1 MNLKTIIN
9 RTILMVAIVGV
20 LASCTSSK
28 KKQEDNQAP
37 QKTLKIAYLPITHA
51 LPLFV
56 ANELPDSLKQ
66 FKNLE
71 LVKFSSWPELVEAL
85 NAGKVDGAS
94 MLVQLALKS
103 KEAGFPLKA
112 VALGHRDGNV
122 VVVSPDINK
131 PEDLIG
137 KTIAIP
143 HRLSSHNILLRI
155 LLKKAGIDIAKVKI
169 LELPPPEMPAALAEK
184 RISAFLVA
192 EPFGAKSVV
201 AGSGKVLAFSNELW
215 ENSICCALV
224 VTDYAIKN
232 RHAEV
237 EAFLNDYLK
246 AGDLL
251 ASNYDPNHTVAK
263 KYLKVD
269 EAVLKQSLQW
279 ISFNNLAINKSDY
292 SVLTQWLED
301 LKLGQSPAPTY
312 TNFVDDSF
320 TTNYYNKK

>member
-1 MNLKTIIN
+1 MKNIICK
-9 RTILMVAIVGV
+9 LLAAIAFAGIV
-20 LASCTSSK
+20 ASCTSSTDK
-28 KKQEDNQAP
+28 SKNTNNT
-37 QKTLKIAYLPITHA
+37 QKTLKIAYLPITHT

-71 LVKFSSWPELVEAL
+71 LVKFGSWPELVEAL
-85 NAGKVDGAS
+85 NTGKIDGAS

-122 VVVSPDINK
+122 VVASPDINK

-155 LLKKAGIDIAKVKI
+155 LLKKAGIDIAKVNI

-184 RISAFLVA
+184 RISAYVVA
-192 EPFGAKSVV
+192 EPFGAKGVV

-215 ENSICCALV
+215 ENSICCAIVLRDSV
-224 VTDYAIKN
+224 IKN
-232 RHAEV
+232 NHAEV
-237 EAFLNDYLK
+237 EAFMNDYLK

-251 ASNYDPNHTVAK
+251 ASNFDPNNTVAK

-279 ISFNNLAINKSDY
+279 ISFNNLAINKNDY
-292 SVLTQWLED
+292 SVLTQWLEE
-301 LKLGQSPAPTY
+301 LKLGQIPAPAY
-312 TNFVDDSF
+312 TDFVDDSF
-320 TTNYYNKK
+320 TTNYYTKK